1 MKIKIETNKER
12 IDKFL
17 ANELNLSRTE
27 IQKKIKNGEIK
38 VNDNFVKNNF
48 VVEPG
53 MIIEIEDKQDKIND
67 NKISP
72 EKMEIDIVYE
82 DDYLAIINKPSNLVV
97 HPAPGHYT
105 KTLVNGLMYHFNN
118 LSNINGELRPGIVH
132 RIDKDTSGL
141 LIITKDNK
149 THEKIAKMLEKKEIK
164 REYIAIVHGEIEEEE
179 AEIIAPIGRD
189 SKDRKKMAVTSKNS
203 KYAKTNFEVL
213 KRYKNYSLIKCI
225 LETGRTH
232 QIRVHLNYIN
242 YPIVGDPVYG
252 PKKTIDT
259 KGQALHA
266 YRIHFIHPI
275 TNKNIDVEVDI
286 PTEMKKTIDIIKGI

>member
-53 MIIEIEDKQDKIND
+53 MIIEIEDNQDKIND

-149 THEKIAKMLEKKEIK
+149 THEKISKMLEKKEIQ

-266 YRIHFIHPI
+266 YRIHFKHPI
-275 TNKNIDVEVDI
+275 TNENIDVEVDI
-286 PTEMKKTIDIIKGI
+286 PTEMKKTIDIIKGN

>member
-1 MKIKIETNKER
+1 MKIEIKNEKER

-17 ANELNLSRTE
+17 ANELNISRTE
-27 IQKKIKNGEIK
+27 VQKKIKNGEVK
-38 VNDNFVKNNF
+38 VNEKLVKNNF
-48 VVEPG
+48 MLEPG
-53 MIIEIEDKQDKIND
+53 MIIDIIESDTKMQAEQIKA
-67 NKISP
+67 
-72 EKMEIDIVYE
+72 EKMNLEIIYE
-82 DDYLAIINKPSNLVV
+82 DEYLAIINKPSNLVV

-105 KTLVNGLMYHFNN
+105 KTLVNGLMYHFNK
-118 LSNINGELRPGIVH
+118 LSSINGELRPGIVH

-141 LIITKDNK
+141 LIVTKDNK
-149 THEKIAKMLEKKEIK
+149 THELIAKMLEKKEVQ
-164 REYIAIVHGEIEEEE
+164 REYVAIVHGEIEEEE

-189 SKDRKKMAVTSKNS
+189 AKDRKKMAVTSKNS

-252 PKKTIDT
+252 PKNTIDT
-259 KGQALHA
+259 IGQALHA
-266 YRIHFIHPI
+266 YRLHFIHPI
-275 TNKNIDVEVDI
+275 TGENIDVIADI
-286 PTEMKKTIDIIKGI
+286 PEEFKKTIKIIKG